1 MVKPLPMYFIC
12 LLIIGKASAQNS
24 NIENAYDEGL
34 RLKNE
39 QRYSEALTAFKD
51 AVDKTPDNIDALFEA
66 GWLCNELKDYDNA
79 VTYLLKAK
87 QLKSSPNIYFE
98 LGYAYE
104 NTGKKDAAKEHYKM
118 SLDLYPK
125 YHDAD
130 KHLGDIYYDEGNYT
144 MALNYY
150 RKYFEATKAPETYYY
165 YKAGRCAND
174 LKDYVDA
181 FLYLEKY
188 EPDTRKDFAIK
199 YAEIGYAYFMTG
211 YNDDAV
217 SAYQKA
223 LDAMPTY
230 GVALRGLADVYY
242 NNLEDY
248 NKALEYFN
256 LALQNDEEN
265 SKDCY
270 YKAGWIYVNQQ
281 KYSEAAAILEKA
293 ANYDTKDVS
302 TREQLGFAYFM
313 QNKYEEAINQFNKAI
328 ELDDKS
334 RLCYYYKGLCY
345 ANQNQKVNAMTVY
358 AQLKSI
364 NKEDAEKLLKEIK
377 QKEKLQKSL
386 ASNAS
391 KKQRNQ

>member
-1 MVKPLPMYFIC
+1 MFKPLPIYFFC
-12 LLIIGKASAQNS
+12 LLITGQVSAQSYNTDNTYS
-24 NIENAYDEGL
+24 EGVK
-34 RLKNE
+34 LKNE
-39 QRYSEALTAFKD
+39 QRYSEALNAFKN
-51 AVDKTPDNIDALFEA
+51 AIDKNPDNPDALFEA

-79 VTYLLKAK
+79 INYLQEAK
-87 QLKSSPNIYFE
+87 QLKPSPNIYFE

-104 NTGKKDAAKEHYKM
+104 NLGRKNEAKENYKI
-118 SLDLYPK
+118 SLELFPK
-125 YHDAD
+125 YYDAD
-130 KHLGDIYYDEGNYT
+130 KHLGDIFYSEENYT

-150 RKYFEATKAPETYYY
+150 RKYFETTKTPDTYYY
-165 YKAGRCAND
+165 YKAGKCAND

-181 FLYLEKY
+181 LLYLEKY
-188 EPDTRKDFAIK
+188 EPNTRKDFAIK
-199 YAEIGYAYFMTG
+199 YAETGYAYFMTG

-223 LDAMPTY
+223 LDANPTY

-281 KYSEAAAILEKA
+281 KYNEATAVLEKA
-293 ANYDTKDVS
+293 ADYDAKDVN
-302 TREQLGFAYFM
+302 TREQLGYAYFM
-313 QNKYEEAINQFNKAI
+313 QNKYDEAINQFNKAI
-328 ELDDKS
+328 EMDNES
-334 RLCYYYKGLCY
+334 RVSYFYNGLCY
-345 ANQNQKVNAMTVY
+345 ASLNQKTNAMAAY
-358 AQLKSI
+358 GQLKQI
-364 NKEDAEKLLKEIK
+364 NKDDAEKLLKEIK
-377 QKEKLQKSL
+377 QKEKMQKSL

-391 KKQRNQ
+391 RKEDS

>member
-1 MVKPLPMYFIC
+1 MFKPLPVYFIC
-12 LLIIGKASAQNS
+12 LLIVGKASAQLS
-24 NIENAYDEGL
+24 NTDNAYDEGIS
-34 RLKNE
+34 LKNE

-51 AVDKTPDNIDALFEA
+51 AIGKTPDNINALFEA
-66 GWLCNELKDYDNA
+66 GWLCNELKDYENA
-79 VTYLLKAK
+79 INYLQDAK
-87 QLKSSPNIYFE
+87 QLKPSPSIYFE

-104 NTGKKDAAKEHYKM
+104 NTGRKDAAKEHYKM
-118 SLDLYPK
+118 SLELYPK
-125 YHDAD
+125 YYDAH
-130 KHLGDIYYDEGNYT
+130 KHLGDIFYDEGNYT

-150 RKYFEATKAPETYYY
+150 RKYFEATKTPDTYYY

-181 FLYLEKY
+181 RLYLEKY

-199 YAEIGYAYFMTG
+199 YAETGYAYFMTG

-217 SAYQKA
+217 NAYQKA
-223 LDAMPTY
+223 LDANPTY

-248 NKALEYFN
+248 NKGLEYFN

-281 KYSEAAAILEKA
+281 KYGEATAVLEKA
-293 ANYDTKDVS
+293 ARYDAKDVS

-313 QNKYEEAINQFNKAI
+313 QNKYDEAINQFNKAI
-328 ELDDKS
+328 ELDNES
-334 RLCYYYKGLCY
+334 RLSYFYKGLCY
-345 ANQNQKVNAMTVY
+345 VNLNQKANAMAVY
-358 AQLKSI
+358 DQLKQIS
-364 NKEDAEKLLKEIK
+364 NGDAEKLYKEIK
-377 QKEKLQKSL
+377 QKEKMQKSL
-386 ASNAS
+386 AANNVS
-391 KKQRNQ
+391 KK